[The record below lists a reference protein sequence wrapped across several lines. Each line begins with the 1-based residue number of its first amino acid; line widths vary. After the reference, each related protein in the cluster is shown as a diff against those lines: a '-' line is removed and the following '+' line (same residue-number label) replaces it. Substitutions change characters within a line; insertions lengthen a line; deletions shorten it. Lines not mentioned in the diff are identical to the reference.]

1 MKFKVLKATHKHTT
15 LQSYFENR
23 NASNRFK

>member
-1 MKFKVLKATHKHTT
+1 MKFKVLRATHKHTT

-23 NASNRFK
+23 NA